1 VAGDPVAYKQYTKA
15 LSDLKADKDENG
27 KSISGSRKEKVL
39 AYINGLDASYGE
51 KIVLYKMEYPS
62 DDRYNRDILEYLKSR
77 SDLSYEEKLTIC
89 KELGCTVRS
98 DGYVTWD

>member
-1 VAGDPVAYKQYTKA
+1 
-15 LSDLKADKDENG
+15 
-27 KSISGSRKEKVL
+27 
-39 AYINGLDASYGE
+39 
-51 KIVLYKMEYPS
+51 MEYPS

-89 KELGCTVRS
+89 KELGFTVRS